1 MQKKLTG
8 KAMFLFCLGD
18 FSRAIFNGLT
28 ATYLMYLFI
37 PSENSSLPLL
47 LPYGALTFAV
57 IRGIGVIFDAL
68 IDPFIA
74 SRSDNCKS
82 KLGARI
88 PFLRFASIPM
98 GVFALLMV
106 FMPVHEQSWVNA
118 VWLLVMLLLFN
129 LTSSLFLVPYYA
141 LMAEL
146 VTDTKRRVFFST
158 INTLLFVI
166 GSAVIYITPIIKN
179 NLVGKGYS
187 ELFAWRAA
195 FLVFGVLGALA
206 AFISSFSVKE
216 EDYVRR
222 EQSYIPLGESLRATF
237 KYRDFTVLLVGY
249 MLMWI
254 AFSFF
259 NSTLMYYVTMLLGLS
274 DNYAVIVMAAAMGVG
289 VATYPLVNILAA
301 KIDKKKLLLF
311 ACTCYVIIY
320 TGIFFSGSIV
330 NILGAKATGILI
342 GVLIGFPISITN
354 IIPVAAFADL
364 AQFDSIQTGQNRQA
378 MFVASRNLLQQL
390 SQAVVLFIVPIA
402 ITGSISGGTAN
413 FKGVRATAMIAA
425 GFIAAALVC
434 YAFYRD
440 KMITGTI
447 DSYNAEIAESAGS
460 AAGQA
465 E

>member
-88 PFLRFASIPM
+88 PFLRFAAIPM
-98 GVFALLMV
+98 GLFALLMV

-179 NLVGKGYS
+179 ILVGKDYS

-301 KIDKKKLLLF
+301 KIGKKKLLLF

>member
-8 KAMFLFCLGD
+8 KAMLLFCLGD

-37 PSENSSLPLL
+37 PAVNSSLPTL

-88 PFLRFASIPM
+88 PFLRYASIPM

-106 FMPVHEQSWVNA
+106 FMPVHSQSWINA

-179 NLVGKGYS
+179 ALVANGFS

-195 FLVFGVLGALA
+195 FLVFGIIGALA

-216 EDYVRR
+216 EDYVVR
-222 EQSYIPLGESLRATF
+222 EQSYIPLGKSLRATF
-237 KYRDFTVLLVGY
+237 QYRDFTVLLIGY

-274 DNYAVIVMAAAMGVG
+274 DNYAVIVMAAAMAVG

-301 KIDKKKLLLF
+301 KVGKKSLLLF
-311 ACTCYVIIY
+311 ACTMYVIIY
-320 TGIFFSGSIV
+320 TGIFFSAHIV
-330 NILGAKATGILI
+330 NLIGATATGLLI

-364 AQFDSIQTGQNRQA
+364 AQYDTIKTGKNRQA

-390 SQAVVLFIVPIA
+390 SQAVVLFIVPIT
-402 ITGSISGGTAN
+402 ITGSAAGGTAN
-413 FKGVRATAMIAA
+413 YAGVRATALIAA
-425 GFIAAALVC
+425 GFIAAALLC

-440 KMITGTI
+440 KMITGAI
-447 DSYNAEIAESAGS
+447 DRYDEEKQTNPD
-460 AAGQA
+460 
-465 E
+465 

>member
-37 PSENSSLPLL
+37 PGETSSLPLL

-57 IRGIGVIFDAL
+57 IRGVGVIFDAL

-74 SRSDNCKS
+74 SRSDNFKS

-88 PFLRFASIPM
+88 PFLRFAAIPM
-98 GVFALLMV
+98 GVFALAMV
-106 FMPVHEQSWVNA
+106 FMPVRSQSWVNA

-129 LTSSLFLVPYYA
+129 LSSSLFLVPYYA

-166 GSAVIYITPIIKN
+166 GSAVIYITPVIKN
-179 NLVGKGYS
+179 ALIARGVA
-187 ELFAWRAA
+187 ELTAWRSA
-195 FLVFGVLGALA
+195 FLVFGILGALA

-216 EDYVRR
+216 EEYVRR
-222 EQSYIPLGESLRATF
+222 EESYIPLGQSLKATF
-237 KYRDFTVLLVGY
+237 GYRDFTVLLIGY

-274 DNYAVIVMAAAMGVG
+274 DNYAVIVMAAAMLVG
-289 VATYPLVNILAA
+289 VLTYPLVNILAA
-301 KIDKKKLLLF
+301 RIGKKKLLLF
-311 ACTCYVIIY
+311 ACTAYVIIY
-320 TGIFFSGSIV
+320 TGIFFSASLV
-330 NILGAKATGILI
+330 RVLGASATGILI

-364 AQFDSIQTGQNRQA
+364 AQYDTILTGKNRQA

-402 ITGSISGGTAN
+402 ITGSVSGGNAN
-413 FKGVRATAMIAA
+413 YQGVRSTALIAA

-434 YAFYRD
+434 YTFYRD
-440 KMITGTI
+440 KMITGAI
-447 DSYNAEIAESAGS
+447 DSYNAELRARETAS
-460 AAGQA
+460 
-465 E
+465 ENN